1 MLQKIHDTL
10 TQAMTMA
17 ATAASRQQLL
27 QRTLRKAVAALNP
40 PRAAAIS
47 ARDHREDRDREDGS
61 NEVRQQEPIQWENH
75 AFFWW
80 EKHGKSWKIT
90 SFDGKTMRK
99 SWTIMEN
106 HHVWWENHEKIM
118 DNHHVWWKNHG
129 KLWEKKMGKSI
140 MLWWREGA
148 IKRANWGY
156 PTIPNTPY
164 SMGSRL
170 ELLRVS
176 QLHNSHWIFS
186 RVTPLVTDSDHVC
199 LKNGHS
205 NSWIFPVKLVIFYS
219 DVKLPGGRAGWWL
232 GTVIFPE

>member
-99 SWTIMEN
+99 SWTITMFDGKTMGN
-106 HHVWWENHEKIM
+106 YGKKRWENLLCYGEGRERSNEQTEGIRLFQILPIQWGAGWSYFEFL
-118 DNHHVWWKNHG
+118 NYIIVTG
-129 KLWEKKMGKSI
+129 FFQELP
-140 MLWWREGA
+140 LWWLTVTTFVWKMA
-148 IKRANWGY
+148 IA
-156 PTIPNTPY
+156 IV
-164 SMGSRL
+164 
-170 ELLRVS
+170 EFS
-176 QLHNSHWIFS
+176 Q
-186 RVTPLVTDSDHVC
+186 
-199 LKNGHS
+199 
-205 NSWIFPVKLVIFYS
+205 
-219 DVKLPGGRAGWWL
+219 
-232 GTVIFPE
+232 